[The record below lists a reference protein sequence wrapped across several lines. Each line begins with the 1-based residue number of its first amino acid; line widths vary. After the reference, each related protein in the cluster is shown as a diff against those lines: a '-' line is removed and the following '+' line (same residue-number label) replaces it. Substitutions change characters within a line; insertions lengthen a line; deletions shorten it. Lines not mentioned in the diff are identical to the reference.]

1 MMPQERL
8 SEILEKRYR
17 GFTGYCG
24 IFFDEVLD
32 EGCKVSCALRPE
44 LLNPDGIA
52 HGGLIATLTDVA
64 AGLMALQ
71 ADGWA
76 HSIVTQNCNIHYLRP
91 GSGDR
96 LWAES
101 HVIRKGHKE
110 FHPDVDRPFRDFFI
124 VIHIVILHGDYM
136 VVVLQSF
143 HGTDLG

>member
-1 MMPQERL
+1 MIPQERL
-8 SEILEKRYR
+8 SEILEKRYK

-52 HGGLIATLTDVA
+52 HGGLIATLLDVA

-101 HVIRKGHKE
+101 HVIRKGHR
-110 FHPDVDRPFRDFFI
+110 VC
-124 VIHIVILHGDYM
+124 
-136 VVVLQSF
+136 VVQVECYSAG
-143 HGTDLG
+143 GTLCTAALYEIAYLDER

>member
-8 SEILEKRYR
+8 SEILEKRYK

-32 EGCKVSCALRPE
+32 EHCKVSCALRPE
-44 LLNPDGIA
+44 LLNPSGIA

-71 ADGWA
+71 ADGWV
-76 HSIVTQNCNIHYLRP
+76 HNIVTQSCNIHYLRP
-91 GSGDR
+91 GCGDR

-101 HVIRKGHKE
+101 HVIRKGRRVCVVQ
-110 FHPDVDRPFRDFFI
+110 VDCFSADGRLCTTALYEIAYLDER
-124 VIHIVILHGDYM
+124 
-136 VVVLQSF
+136 
-143 HGTDLG
+143 